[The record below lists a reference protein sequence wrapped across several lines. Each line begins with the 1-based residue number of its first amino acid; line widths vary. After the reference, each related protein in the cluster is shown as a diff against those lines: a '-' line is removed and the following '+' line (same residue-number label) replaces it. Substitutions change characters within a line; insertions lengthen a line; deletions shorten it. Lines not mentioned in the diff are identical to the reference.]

1 MQRGDIRDL
10 MWFLAVAGERN
21 FTRAAAKL
29 GTSQSTLSSTIKQLE
44 MRLGVRLLT
53 RTTRSVALTD
63 AGERLFQSLAPR
75 FDQIEADIA
84 ALVAF
89 RDKPA
94 GTVRIT
100 LSDHALQTTVW
111 PKLQVVLRE
120 YPDVKVELHS
130 DNQMRNIVEERF
142 DAGVRLGESIDKD
155 MIAVRIGP
163 DWRLV
168 AVASPDYVMRQGRPS
183 TPQELVDHV
192 CINLRQT
199 TMGNL
204 YAWEFARDGRELRV
218 RVDGQLTFNSTLPMV
233 EAALSGYGIA
243 YIPENIVSSLV
254 ASRRLTILLD
264 EWSPRFAGYHLYY
277 PSRRQISPAF
287 SVIVDALR
295 SREPHAV
302 RASGLQTVLKSHDRV
317 QLGKHTIDDWIT
329 ESVRTSPTLLVQ
341 DVRLN
346 RFPEPANQSRAV
358 GR

>member
-1 MQRGDIRDL
+1 MQREDMKDL
-10 MWFLAVAGERN
+10 LWFLGVATERS
-21 FTRAAAKL
+21 FTKAAAKL
-29 GTSQSTLSSTIKQLE
+29 GTSQSTLSHTIKQLE
-44 MRLGVRLLT
+44 ARLGVRLLT

-63 AGERLFQSLAPR
+63 AGERLFQSVAPR
-75 FDQIEADIA
+75 IAEIEADFA
-84 ALVAF
+84 SLVAF

-111 PKLQVVLRE
+111 PKLKPVLRD

-130 DNQMRNIVEERF
+130 DNTMRNIVEERF

-168 AVASPDYVMRQGRPS
+168 AVASPEYVKRHGRPA
-183 TPQELVDHV
+183 TPQELVHHV

-199 TMGNL
+199 TIGGL
-204 YAWEFARDGRELRV
+204 YAWEFEKGGRDLRV

-243 YIPENIVSSLV
+243 YIPETIVSSHV
-254 ASRRLTILLD
+254 AKGRLTVLLD
-264 EWSPRFAGYHLYY
+264 EWSPRFSGYHLYY

-287 SVIVDALR
+287 TVVIEALR
-295 SREPHAV
+295 V
-302 RASGLQTVLKSHDRV
+302 QT
-317 QLGKHTIDDWIT
+317 
-329 ESVRTSPTLLVQ
+329 
-341 DVRLN
+341 
-346 RFPEPANQSRAV
+346 
-358 GR
+358 